1 MLDFNHESFLF
12 LAEEITLSPYH
23 QIIDYNKL
31 KKKFPDYKIKTEG
44 LIHNLLVSD
53 KYGSILMLGFVLKLN
68 QNIHEDSA
76 RILKEELNFKITN

>member
-12 LAEEITLSPYH
+12 LVKEIKLSPYH
-23 QIIDYNKL
+23 QIIDYDEL
-31 KKKFPDYKIKTEG
+31 KKKFPDYKIKPEA

-53 KYGSILMLGFVLKLN
+53 KYGTILMLGFVTKLT

-76 RILKEELNFKITN
+76 RILKEELNFK